1 MQRLFVRV
9 VDDRFTVSLDSS
21 GDHLHKRGIKTHAG
35 VAPIRETIAAAALR
49 MAGYDCREVVVDPM
63 CGSGTFALEAAM
75 MARNVPPGW
84 HRSFAFTQWPSFRP
98 GRWAFSRKEAEKR
111 IVPAGRPVVFA
122 SDRDPNACALL
133 QRCVDAHGLSE
144 TIRVDGQD
152 FFDLVPSGLES
163 GKGLVVINPPY
174 GRRLG
179 TPAESRRLFR
189 DICRRLASEY
199 TAWKIIL
206 IPPPG
211 FPLRM
216 IPFGLTPHR
225 VRHGG
230 LMVDLLV
237 GRIG

>member
-1 MQRLFVRV
+1 MSAILP
-9 VDDRFTVSLDSS
+9 T
-21 GDHLHKRGIKTHAG
+21 
-35 VAPIRETIAAAALR
+35 
-49 MAGYDCREVVVDPM
+49 C
-63 CGSGTFALEAAM
+63 
-75 MARNVPPGW
+75 
-84 HRSFAFTQWPSFRP
+84 
-98 GRWAFSRKEAEKR
+98 
-111 IVPAGRPVVFA
+111 
-122 SDRDPNACALL
+122 
-133 QRCVDAHGLSE
+133 
-144 TIRVDGQD
+144 TIRIAGQD

-189 DICRRLASEY
+189 DICRKLASEY
-199 TAWKIIL
+199 NAWKIIL

-216 IPFGLTPHR
+216 IPFGLTTHR
-225 VRHGG
+225 VSHGG

>member
-1 MQRLFVRV
+1 M
-9 VDDRFTVSLDSS
+9 
-21 GDHLHKRGIKTHAG
+21 
-35 VAPIRETIAAAALR
+35 
-49 MAGYDCREVVVDPM
+49 
-63 CGSGTFALEAAM
+63 
-75 MARNVPPGW
+75 
-84 HRSFAFTQWPSFRP
+84 
-98 GRWAFSRKEAEKR
+98 
-111 IVPAGRPVVFA
+111 
-122 SDRDPNACALL
+122 
-133 QRCVDAHGLSE
+133 
-144 TIRVDGQD
+144 
-152 FFDLVPSGLES
+152 
-163 GKGLVVINPPY
+163 VINPPY

-199 TAWKIIL
+199 NAWKIIL

-237 GRIG
+237 GRIGEKGGVLMRSLKECGTVLSLAAILVPLRPGARPHR